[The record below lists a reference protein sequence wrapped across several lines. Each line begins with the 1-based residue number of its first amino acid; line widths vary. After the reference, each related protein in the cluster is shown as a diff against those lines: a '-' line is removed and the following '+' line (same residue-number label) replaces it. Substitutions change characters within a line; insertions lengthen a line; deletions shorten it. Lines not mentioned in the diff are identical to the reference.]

1 MEVLFK
7 IIAIGLITCFTVMLV
22 RPVRNDFAII
32 ISIVG
37 GILILIFT
45 INYLTDIFSV
55 FNAIINKTGINK
67 DLFTIILKII
77 GIGYLTEFSASICS
91 ECGSNGLA
99 DKIKLGGKV
108 VILIMAVPIMTNILD
123 IVMEIL
129 P

>member
-55 FNAIINKTGINK
+55 FNTIINKTGISK
-67 DLFTIILKII
+67 DLFTIIFKIM
-77 GIGYLTEFSASICS
+77 GIGYLTEFSASICAD
-91 ECGSNGLA
+91 CGSNGLS

-108 VILIMAVPIMTNILD
+108 VILIMAVPIMMNILD